1 MLGAPA
7 CGERPGR
14 PGSDRSIAIGNRQ
27 LRVEVQTELGC
38 ANGGA
43 HERLVHRLGLETI
56 VALRDAAS
64 RIWCGRREQGR
75 EIEALWSRHLA
86 QEIQKRRYDR
96 GILICGTGLGMAMI
110 ANKVEGVFA
119 GTCHDVYSAERL
131 KKSNDAQVLTLGA
144 RVIGPELAKM
154 VVDAWLDS
162 EFQGG
167 GSLPKVDRMRELEKE
182 SFHGK
187 D

>member
-1 MLGAPA
+1 MA
-7 CGERPGR
+7 
-14 PGSDRSIAIGNRQ
+14 NRD
-27 LRVEVQTELGC
+27 LRVAIDC
-38 ANGGA
+38 D
-43 HERLVHRLGLETI
+43 ETAI
-56 VALRDAAS
+56 DLKKVIYDHIRKQGFQVTDLDYL
-64 RIWCGRREQGR
+64 GR
-75 EIEALWSRHLA
+75 EKVDYPEIGFHLA
-86 QEIQKRRYDR
+86 QEVRKGQYDR

-154 VVDAWLDS
+154 VIDAWLCS

-167 GSLPKVDRMRELEKE
+167 GSVPKVEKMRQLEHA

-187 D
+187 A

>member
-1 MLGAPA
+1 MDNTDL
-7 CGERPGR
+7 R
-14 PGSDRSIAIGNRQ
+14 IAIDCDEAAIDLKKVLCDHLKKQGVDITDLDYLGRQ
-27 LRVEVQTELGC
+27 KADYPEIGF
-38 ANGGA
+38 
-43 HERLVHRLGLETI
+43 RLAR
-56 VALRDAAS
+56 
-64 RIWCGRREQGR
+64 
-75 EIEALWSRHLA
+75 
-86 QEIQKRRYDR
+86 EIQKGHYDR

-154 VVDAWLDS
+154 VVDAWLHS

-187 D
+187 DQG